1 VLGAWQIPELLILT
15 GSAAKIPLET
25 TDNIKNS
32 IIEPWRLIIIFVNIC
47 WTASIL
53 VEEI

>member
-25 TDNIKNS
+25 KDNKKTV
-32 IIEPWRLIIIFVNIC
+32 LLKLG
-47 WTASIL
+47 A
-53 VEEI
+53 